1 MSLIWIFAYQTIT
14 SISSR
19 TRDEWGDYTNTSV
32 YTNVPCRFVHDTA
45 QFRKSTSEDKIVDAL
60 AYIPPSYTSVA
71 EDQVVVFGG
80 ETYIITKVYRERDLW
95 GNIDHYKLDL
105 KMHNG

>member
-19 TRDEWGDYTNTSV
+19 TRDQWGDFSNTSV
-32 YTNVPCRFVHDTA
+32 YTNVPCRFVFDTT
-45 QFRKSTSEDKIVDAL
+45 FYRKSTSEDEATDAI

-71 EDQVVVFGG
+71 ADQAVVYDGQTFL
-80 ETYIITKVYRERDLW
+80 ITKVYREHDLW
-95 GNIDHYKLDL
+95 GNIDHFRLDL
-105 KMHNG
+105 KLHNG